1 VSETQPPGLP
11 DCPKCGRPRQP
22 EVEACPRCGLVF
34 ARWVPEQAAE
44 VVPLDDKGARL
55 WAELR
60 EGWNDEALHDSFVK
74 HCSSAGRLPA
84 AGRMYR
90 ACLDRDPSDP
100 LAAKMQARIVGMA
113 TALLTPTQPPAPAV
127 SRRGWFW
134 WVVLACGMAG
144 VLASL
149 LLRFGGK

>member
-1 VSETQPPGLP
+1 MTETESLP
-11 DCPKCGRPRQP
+11 DCPKCGRPRQTGA
-22 EVEACPRCGLVF
+22 EACSRCGLVF
-34 ARWVPEQAAE
+34 ARWAPDKAPE
-44 VVPLDDKGARL
+44 VVPLDEKGARL

-60 EGWNDEALHDSFVK
+60 DAWSDEALHDGFVK
-74 HCSSAGRLPA
+74 HCSAAGRLPA

-113 TALLTPTQPPAPAV
+113 TALMTPTQPPAPAV

-134 WVVLACGMAG
+134 WVLLAFGMAG

-149 LLRFGGK
+149 LFRAVRK